1 MSHFG
6 WLIATL
12 LVRLL
17 GPLLVKFIDA
27 QVAQFA
33 RANPTYGPSATEGL
47 EKLKQLGLEV
57 VNIVGDYKKPSDTP
71 QETWEDILFDEA
83 VRMLRDRATAEKIVA
98 GKNMIR
104 RTVEESVTTR
114 NEARAKP

>member
-17 GPLLVKFIDA
+17 GPLIVKFIDA

-47 EKLKQLGLEV
+47 AKLKQLGLEV
-57 VNIVGDYKKPSDTP
+57 VAVTADFKKPDNTP
-71 QETWEDILFDEA
+71 DRDWQRILFDEA
-83 VRMLRDRATAEKIVA
+83 VTMLESRAHANGIVA
-98 GKNMIR
+98 GGNDLR
-104 RTVEESVTTR
+104 RTVEEAVTVR
-114 NEARAKP
+114 KAAAKP